1 MIGWFTDENKAILF
15 LEMAVIKTMLPGKR
29 SKRKNKDDNWE
40 KKKMKKLEE
49 SHERT
54 ISPNSNTSKKLLL
67 WARREKI
74 PITIISPT

>member
-29 SKRKNKDDNWE
+29 SERKNKDDNWE

-49 SHERT
+49 SH
-54 ISPNSNTSKKLLL
+54 
-67 WARREKI
+67 
-74 PITIISPT
+74 